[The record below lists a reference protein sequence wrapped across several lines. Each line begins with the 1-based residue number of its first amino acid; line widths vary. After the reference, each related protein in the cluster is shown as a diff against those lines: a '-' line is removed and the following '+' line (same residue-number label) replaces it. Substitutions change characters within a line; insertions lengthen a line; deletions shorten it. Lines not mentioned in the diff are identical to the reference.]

1 MANDTIP
8 PILRSIIEDA
18 NRPRSKKEDE
28 AARLFVLGQL
38 TIAEYIAAKHEA
50 KQW

>member
-1 MANDTIP
+1 MATNNIP
-8 PILRSIIEDA
+8 PILRTIMDNA

-38 TIAEYIAAKHEA
+38 TVAEYLAAIHASKH
-50 KQW
+50 